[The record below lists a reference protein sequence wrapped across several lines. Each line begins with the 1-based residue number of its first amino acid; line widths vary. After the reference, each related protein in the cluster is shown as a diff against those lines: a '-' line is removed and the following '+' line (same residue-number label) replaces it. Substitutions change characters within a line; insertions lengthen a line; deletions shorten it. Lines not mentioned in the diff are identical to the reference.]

1 MKILILPSKEILDS
15 VSQDDKNDAGFIAYR
30 ITDLC
35 KTLVSYKKAIHYF
48 SVYIIVK
55 NTIIDNLIIKP
66 HTDKAVWGLIE
77 FSLNEHESRMERT
90 R

>member
-1 MKILILPSKEILDS
+1 MKILIIPSKEILDS
-15 VSQDDKNDAGFIAYR
+15 ISQDDKNDADFIAYR

-35 KTLVSYKKAIHYF
+35 KTLDSYKKAIRYF
-48 SVYIIVK
+48 SVYRIVK
-55 NTIIDNLIIKP
+55 NRIIDNLVIKP

-77 FSLNEHESRMERT
+77 FSLNELESRMKRT